1 MIVYIAKSTIG
12 KSVKMSV
19 QQIPRKGETIVFDDW
34 DDDDDVI
41 NSKKAIVED
50 VIHCSKPLTFD
61 IEEVYQV
68 LVIIKSIDKCSS
80 KERL

>member
-68 LVIIKSIDKCSS
+68 LVIIKSID
-80 KERL
+80 

>member
-50 VIHCSKPLTFD
+50 VIHCSKPLAYLKD
-61 IEEVYQV
+61 VYQV
-68 LVIIKSIDKCSS
+68 LVIIKSI
-80 KERL
+80 E